1 MGIKGLHMFD
11 FLISSAHAQSGTA
24 AASGPAGFMQFI
36 PFVLIFLVMYFLMIR
51 PQSKKMKE
59 EQAFLSTLAHGSEVY
74 TKSGILGK
82 ITGITEKV
90 VTLEVENGA
99 KMKVLKSHIGG
110 SASTIFAEPNKK

>member
-1 MGIKGLHMFD
+1 MFD
-11 FLISSAHAQSGTA
+11 LLISSAHAQAAGT
-24 AASGPAGFMQFI
+24 PAQPAWVSFV

-51 PQSKKMKE
+51 PQKKRME
-59 EQAFLSTLAHGSEVY
+59 EETSFINKLSHGDEVY

-90 VTLEVENGA
+90 VTLELDGGT

-110 SASTIFAEPNKK
+110 SAAAIFAEPTKK

>member
-1 MGIKGLHMFD
+1 MFD
-11 FLISSAHAQSGTA
+11 FLISTAHAQTGTA
-24 AASGPAGFMQFI
+24 QATGPAGFMQFV

-59 EQAFLSTLAHGSEVY
+59 EQAFHTKLSPGDEVY

-90 VTLEVENGA
+90 VTIEVEGGA

-110 SASTIFAEPNKK
+110 LAAAIFAEPKKK

>member
-1 MGIKGLHMFD
+1 MFD
-11 FLISSAHAQSGTA
+11 FLTSTANAQTGTA
-24 AASGPAGFMQFI
+24 AASGPAGFMQFV

-51 PQSKKMKE
+51 PQKKKMEE
-59 EQAFLSTLAHGSEVY
+59 EQSFLSKLTHGDEVF

-82 ITGITEKV
+82 ITSITEKV

-110 SASTIFAEPNKK
+110 SAAAIFAEPKKK